1 MSYDAQ
7 KRVPVT
13 DKSIK
18 ILGFGADTELST
30 MLDEVILGTRS
41 ASKAGLPKRENPK
54 TYLGQC
60 KKRNFGMKNMIGWFR
75 KAPPEATLL
84 IPSLVIAIVLQAIF
98 ATGYPLNA
106 GRSDNTPYL
115 QMILSGSSNLIL
127 APGYGFVL
135 NRIVMRTAGVPIPEA
150 FSDIEFLQSVHLAQN
165 ILHLS
170 LFLLAVFLLWRLT
183 NAAVASIFVLGNS
196 LYVGFWGGL
205 NSASPEW
212 LQGDLLIL
220 SLLLAATAAK
230 QKTFPRILVF
240 GTLTGLVFSL
250 AFLVK
255 FNSLVVIFG
264 LITIFVFSGLNFKKI
279 ALGLAAATISAFSFI
294 SFFSSTY
301 HEPRTGTETLSY
313 ATSWN
318 LTSSMDPGY
327 LERPNEDL
335 GIEALRWKA
344 LIQWLPPGSAFAYPT
359 IETGAYPDVKEQSL
373 LFWNDILAMN
383 RDQLI
388 EITNA
393 GQFKQ
398 EYSHFSQPAPIYWNV
413 GLAEAEKLGRA
424 VFFEYLLDNPGH
436 VFNKAFFGLLKDWG
450 VYQEGFLPVEQDPKT
465 LVLDMNGP
473 NANNDLS
480 YSFAEVSGPPQ
491 FQPYWNPSMVID
503 KFAFDLASTLE
514 KIRVP
519 VWIEYLLTLL
529 AIPAWFLLRRSG
541 LSLLLVS
548 ALLSQAAFLGASWL
562 LVGMRHKEEV
572 AILPIT
578 VLVYSLVI
586 FAIAKYFKRLFLR
599 NQNKVN

>member
-1 MSYDAQ
+1 
-7 KRVPVT
+7 V
-13 DKSIK
+13 
-18 ILGFGADTELST
+18 
-30 MLDEVILGTRS
+30 
-41 ASKAGLPKRENPK
+41 
-54 TYLGQC
+54 
-60 KKRNFGMKNMIGWFR
+60 KNLFRWFR
-75 KAPPEATLL
+75 NAPIEATLL
-84 IPSLVIAIVLQAIF
+84 LPSLVIAIVLQIIF

-127 APGYGFVL
+127 SPGYGFVL
-135 NRIVMRTAGVPIPEA
+135 NRIVMRIAGVPIPEA
-150 FSDIEFLQSVHLAQN
+150 FSDIEFLQSVQLAQN
-165 ILHLS
+165 LLHLS

-220 SLLLAATAAK
+220 SLLLAAIAAR
-230 QKTFPRILVF
+230 QKTFPRILAL

-255 FNSLVVIFG
+255 FNSLVLVFG
-264 LITIFVFSGLNFKKI
+264 LIAIFVFSGLNFKKI
-279 ALGLAAATISAFSFI
+279 ALGVAAATISALAFVSLFSI
-294 SFFSSTY
+294 SY
-301 HEPRTGTETLSY
+301 HEPRTGTTTLNY

-318 LTSSMDPGY
+318 LTSSMDAQY
-327 LERPNEDL
+327 LAGDNEDL

-344 LIQWLPPGSAFAYPT
+344 LIQWLPTGSAFAYPT
-359 IETGAYPDVKEQSL
+359 IDTGAYPDVKEQSL
-373 LFWNDILAMN
+373 SFWNDIMAMN

-436 VFNKAFFGLLKDWG
+436 VFNKVFFGMLSDWG

-465 LVLDMNGP
+465 LILDTNGP
-473 NANNDLS
+473 NAKNDLS

-491 FQPYWNPSMVID
+491 FQPYWNPSMAID
-503 KFAFDLASTLE
+503 KFAFDVASTLE
-514 KIRVP
+514 KVRVP

-529 AIPAWFLLRRSG
+529 VVPAWFVLRRSG

-548 ALLSQAAFLGASWL
+548 VILSQSAFMGASWI

-572 AILPIT
+572 SILPIT
-578 VLVYSLVI
+578 VLAYSLVI
-586 FAIAKYFKRLFLR
+586 FAIAKFFRDLFVTK
-599 NQNKVN
+599 QNMVN

>member
-1 MSYDAQ
+1 
-7 KRVPVT
+7 
-13 DKSIK
+13 
-18 ILGFGADTELST
+18 
-30 MLDEVILGTRS
+30 
-41 ASKAGLPKRENPK
+41 
-54 TYLGQC
+54 
-60 KKRNFGMKNMIGWFR
+60 MIWWFR

-84 IPSLVIAIVLQAIF
+84 IPSLVIAVVIQFIF

-106 GRSDNTPYL
+106 GRSDNTTYL

-135 NRIVMRTAGVPIPEA
+135 NRIVMRIAGVPIPEL
-150 FSDIEFLQSVHLAQN
+150 FSDIEFLQSVQLAQN
-165 ILHLS
+165 VLHLV
-170 LFLLAVFLLWRLT
+170 LFLIAVFLLWRLT
-183 NAAVASIFVLGNS
+183 NATVASIFVVGNS

-220 SLLLAATAAK
+220 SLLLAATAAR
-230 QKTFPRILVF
+230 QKTWPRVVALASI
-240 GTLTGLVFSL
+240 TGLVFSL

-255 FNSLVVIFG
+255 FNSLVVIVG
-264 LITIFVFSGLNFKKI
+264 LITIFVFSGLNLKKI
-279 ALGLAAATISAFSFI
+279 ALGLAAATISALSFV
-294 SFFSSTY
+294 SFFYSTY
-301 HEPRTGTETLSY
+301 HEPRTSTDTLNY

-344 LIQWLPPGSAFAYPT
+344 LIQWLPTGYAFAYPT
-359 IETGAYPDVKEQSL
+359 IDTGAYPDVKEQSL
-373 LFWNDILAMN
+373 SFWDDVMAMN
-383 RDQLI
+383 RDELI

-393 GQFKQ
+393 GVFKA
-398 EYSHFSQPAPIYWNV
+398 EYSHFSQPTPIYWNV

-424 VFFEYLLDNPGH
+424 VFFEYLFGNPGH
-436 VFNKAFFGLLKDWG
+436 VLNKLSYGLQNDWG
-450 VYQEGFLPVEQDPKT
+450 VYQDGFLPVEKDPKT
-465 LVLDMNGP
+465 LVLNSNGTNP
-473 NANNDLS
+473 SNDLS

-491 FQPYWNPSMVID
+491 FQLYWNPSMVID

-519 VWIEYLLTLL
+519 VWIEYLLTLS
-529 AIPAWFLLRRSG
+529 AIPAWFVLRRSG

-548 ALLSQAAFLGASWL
+548 ALLSQSAFLGASWI

-586 FAIAKYFKRLFLR
+586 FAIAKYFRELFLR

>member
-1 MSYDAQ
+1 M
-7 KRVPVT
+7 
-13 DKSIK
+13 
-18 ILGFGADTELST
+18 
-30 MLDEVILGTRS
+30 
-41 ASKAGLPKRENPK
+41 
-54 TYLGQC
+54 
-60 KKRNFGMKNMIGWFR
+60 
-75 KAPPEATLL
+75 
-84 IPSLVIAIVLQAIF
+84 
-98 ATGYPLNA
+98 
-106 GRSDNTPYL
+106 
-115 QMILSGSSNLIL
+115 
-127 APGYGFVL
+127 
-135 NRIVMRTAGVPIPEA
+135 RIAGVPIPEA
-150 FSDIEFLQSVHLAQN
+150 FSDIEFLQSVQLAQN
-165 ILHLS
+165 LLHLS

-220 SLLLAATAAK
+220 SLLLAAIAAR
-230 QKTFPRILVF
+230 QKTFPRILAL

-255 FNSLVVIFG
+255 FNSLVLVFG
-264 LITIFVFSGLNFKKI
+264 LIAIFVFSGLNFKKI
-279 ALGLAAATISAFSFI
+279 ALGVAAATISALAFVSLFSI
-294 SFFSSTY
+294 SY
-301 HEPRTGTETLSY
+301 HEPRTGTTTLNY

-318 LTSSMDPGY
+318 LTSSMDAQY
-327 LERPNEDL
+327 LAGDNEDL

-344 LIQWLPPGSAFAYPT
+344 LIQWLPTGSAFAYPT
-359 IETGAYPDVKEQSL
+359 IDTGAYPDVKEQSL
-373 LFWNDILAMN
+373 SFWNDIMAMN

-436 VFNKAFFGLLKDWG
+436 VFNKVFFGLRSDWG

-465 LVLDMNGP
+465 LILDTNGP
-473 NANNDLS
+473 NANNDIS
-480 YSFAEVSGPPQ
+480 YSFSEVSGPPQ
-491 FQPYWNPSMVID
+491 FQPYWNPSMAID
-503 KFAFDLASTLE
+503 KFAFDAASTLE

-519 VWIEYLLTLL
+519 VWIEYMLTLL
-529 AIPAWFLLRRSG
+529 GIPAWFVLRRSG

-548 ALLSQAAFLGASWL
+548 AILSQVAFMGASWI

-572 AILPIT
+572 SILPIT
-578 VLVYSLVI
+578 VLAYSLVI
-586 FAIAKYFKRLFLR
+586 YAVAKYLKLLLMRKKAR
-599 NQNKVN
+599 VN

>member
-1 MSYDAQ
+1 
-7 KRVPVT
+7 
-13 DKSIK
+13 
-18 ILGFGADTELST
+18 
-30 MLDEVILGTRS
+30 
-41 ASKAGLPKRENPK
+41 
-54 TYLGQC
+54 
-60 KKRNFGMKNMIGWFR
+60 MKNMIGWFR

-84 IPSLVIAIVLQAIF
+84 LPSLVIAILLQVIF

-127 APGYGFVL
+127 APGYGFVM
-135 NRIVMRTAGVPIPEA
+135 NRMVMRIAGVPIPEA
-150 FSDIEFLQSVHLAQN
+150 FSDIEFLQSVQLAQN

-183 NAAVASIFVLGNS
+183 NATVASIFVLGNS

-220 SLLLAATAAK
+220 SLLLAATAAR
-230 QKTFPRILVF
+230 QKTFPRVIAM
-240 GTLTGLVFSL
+240 TSLTGLVFAL

-255 FNSLVVIFG
+255 FNSLVLIFG
-264 LITIFVFSGLNFKKI
+264 LISIFVFSGLNFKKI
-279 ALGLAAATISAFSFI
+279 ALGVATATISALAFV
-294 SFFSSTY
+294 SFFSVSY
-301 HEPRTGTETLSY
+301 HEPRTGTTTLNY

-318 LTSSMDPGY
+318 LTSSMDAQY
-327 LERPNEDL
+327 LAGENEAL

-344 LIQWLPPGSAFAYPT
+344 LIQWLPTGSAFAYPT
-359 IETGAYPDVKEQSL
+359 IDTGAYPDVKEQGLS
-373 LFWNDILAMN
+373 FWNDIMAMN
-383 RDQLI
+383 RNQLI

-393 GQFKQ
+393 GQFRQ

-424 VFFEYLLDNPGH
+424 VFFEYLHDNPGH
-436 VFNKAFFGLLKDWG
+436 ILNKVSSGLFSDWG
-450 VYQEGFLPVEQDPKT
+450 VYQEGFLPVEQEPKT
-465 LVLDMNGP
+465 LVLDSNGP
-473 NANNDLS
+473 DTNNDLS
-480 YSFAEVSGPPQ
+480 YSFAEVSGQPQ
-491 FQPYWNPSMVID
+491 FQPYWNPSMAID
-503 KFAFDLASTLE
+503 KFAFDAASTLE

-529 AIPAWFLLRRSG
+529 VIPAWFVLRRSG

-548 ALLSQAAFLGASWL
+548 AVLSQAAFMGASWI

-572 AILPIT
+572 SILPVT
-578 VLVYSLVI
+578 VLAYSLVI
-586 FAIAKYFKRLFLR
+586 YAVARYLKSLLMRKQIKSQQALAEEIVSHRR
-599 NQNKVN
+599 

>member
-1 MSYDAQ
+1 
-7 KRVPVT
+7 
-13 DKSIK
+13 
-18 ILGFGADTELST
+18 
-30 MLDEVILGTRS
+30 
-41 ASKAGLPKRENPK
+41 
-54 TYLGQC
+54 
-60 KKRNFGMKNMIGWFR
+60 MKNLFRWFR
-75 KAPPEATLL
+75 NAPIEATLL
-84 IPSLVIAIVLQAIF
+84 LPSLVIAIVLQIIF

-127 APGYGFVL
+127 SPGYGFVL
-135 NRIVMRTAGVPIPEA
+135 NRIVMRIAGVPIPEA
-150 FSDIEFLQSVHLAQN
+150 FSDIEFLQSVQLAQN
-165 ILHLS
+165 LLHLS

-220 SLLLAATAAK
+220 SLLLAAIAAR
-230 QKTFPRILVF
+230 QKTFPRILAL

-255 FNSLVVIFG
+255 FNSLVLVFG
-264 LITIFVFSGLNFKKI
+264 LIAIFVFSGLNFKKI
-279 ALGLAAATISAFSFI
+279 ALGVAAATISALAFVSLFSI
-294 SFFSSTY
+294 SY
-301 HEPRTGTETLSY
+301 HEPRTGTTTLNY

-318 LTSSMDPGY
+318 LTSSMDAQY
-327 LERPNEDL
+327 LAGDNEDL

-344 LIQWLPPGSAFAYPT
+344 LIQWLPTGSAFAYPT
-359 IETGAYPDVKEQSL
+359 IDTGAYPDVKEQSL
-373 LFWNDILAMN
+373 SFWNDIMAMN

-436 VFNKAFFGLLKDWG
+436 VFNKVFFGMLSDWG

-465 LVLDMNGP
+465 LILDTNGP
-473 NANNDLS
+473 NAKNDLS

-491 FQPYWNPSMVID
+491 FQPYWNPSMAID
-503 KFAFDLASTLE
+503 KFAFDVASTLE
-514 KIRVP
+514 KVRVP

-529 AIPAWFLLRRSG
+529 VVPAWFVLRRSG

-548 ALLSQAAFLGASWL
+548 VILSQSAFMGASWI

-572 AILPIT
+572 SILPIT
-578 VLVYSLVI
+578 VLAYSLVI
-586 FAIAKYFKRLFLR
+586 FAIAKFFRDLFVTK
-599 NQNKVN
+599 QNMVN

>member
-1 MSYDAQ
+1 
-7 KRVPVT
+7 
-13 DKSIK
+13 
-18 ILGFGADTELST
+18 
-30 MLDEVILGTRS
+30 MLQV
-41 ASKAGLPKRENPK
+41 
-54 TYLGQC
+54 
-60 KKRNFGMKNMIGWFR
+60 
-75 KAPPEATLL
+75 
-84 IPSLVIAIVLQAIF
+84 IF

-106 GRSDNTPYL
+106 GRSDNTTYL
-115 QMILSGSSNLIL
+115 EMILSGSSNLIL

-135 NRIVMRTAGVPIPEA
+135 NRIVMRIAGVPIPEL
-150 FSDIEFLQSVHLAQN
+150 FSDIEFLQSVQLAQN
-165 ILHLS
+165 ILHLI
-170 LFLLAVFLLWRLT
+170 LFLIAVFLLLRLT
-183 NAAVASIFVLGNS
+183 NAAVASIFVIGNS

-220 SLLLAATAAK
+220 SLLLAATAAR
-230 QKTFPRILVF
+230 QKTWPKVVALASI
-240 GTLTGLVFSL
+240 TGLVFSL
-250 AFLVK
+250 SFLVK
-255 FNSLVVIFG
+255 FNSLVVVLG
-264 LITIFVFSGLNFKKI
+264 LVTIFVFSELNFKKI
-279 ALGLAAATISAFSFI
+279 ALGLAAATISALSFI

-301 HEPRTGTETLSY
+301 HEPRTGTETLNF

-344 LIQWLPPGSAFAYPT
+344 LIQWLPTGNAFAYPT
-359 IETGAYPDVKEQSL
+359 IDTGAYPDVKEQSQS
-373 LFWNDILAMN
+373 FWDDIMAMD

-393 GQFKQ
+393 GVFKV

-413 GLAEAEKLGRA
+413 GLAEAETLGRA
-424 VFFEYLLDNPGH
+424 VFLEYLLSNPGH
-436 VFNKAFFGLLKDWG
+436 FFEKVSYGLSSDWG
-450 VYQEGFLPVEQDPKT
+450 VYQSGFLPVEQEPKT
-465 LVLDMNGP
+465 LVLGILGP
-473 NANNDLS
+473 NASNDLS
-480 YSFAEVSGPPQ
+480 YSFEKVSGPPQ
-491 FQPYWNPSMVID
+491 FQLYWNPSMVID

-514 KIRVP
+514 KIRIP

-529 AIPAWFLLRRSG
+529 VIPAWFVLRRSG

-548 ALLSQAAFLGASWL
+548 AVLSQAAFMGASWI

-586 FAIAKYFKRLFLR
+586 FAIANFFRELFLR
-599 NQNKVN
+599 NKNKVT